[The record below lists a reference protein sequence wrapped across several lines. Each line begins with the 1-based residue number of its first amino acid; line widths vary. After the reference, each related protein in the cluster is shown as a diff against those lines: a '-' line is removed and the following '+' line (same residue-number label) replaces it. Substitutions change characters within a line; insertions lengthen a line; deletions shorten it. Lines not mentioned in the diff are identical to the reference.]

1 MNNAVI
7 KLALLFLLPLG
18 FVKGQEIP
26 NTLTPEQK
34 AYELSLVW
42 KEMSYN
48 FDKLTSPTATK
59 PQSRRN
65 CIVGLLRK

>member
-1 MNNAVI
+1 MNNAVV

-26 NTLTPEQK
+26 NSLTPERK

-42 KEMSYN
+42 KEMSSN